1 MDTFVIIFL
10 STTTR
15 QNKLVILSSKKYYFL
30 PQKINVMVGKLP
42 GQRKVKTGVVHGFR
56 QNYLEIQG
64 VESGGCP

>member
-1 MDTFVIIFL
+1 M
-10 STTTR
+10 
-15 QNKLVILSSKKYYFL
+15 SSKKYYFL
-30 PQKINVMVGKLP
+30 LQKINVMVGKLA